1 MSVKSAQLKEHALY
15 LPLLRL
21 MTNPTAALTTIHDN
35 YGELVLTKFFNKK
48 ILFICKPEH
57 FERIF
62 NLEAKGSVSRDCL
75 YEAKKTLFG
84 DGLLNS
90 RAETWSNQRR
100 LMQPFFTKEA
110 VAVWHGLMLEETD
123 KLVQRLM
130 TGTQAE
136 INLSRELKTLVQSIF
151 IRILFGRS
159 AITSADALLIDS
171 VDTITKGLVP
181 LLVTELLGK
190 AYLNKLF
197 FYQNRKLQKAIK
209 YFNTFVAKELE
220 QNSRN
225 HDGSL
230 ISLMAQ
236 AQDKKSGYFMAGS
249 LLNDEAINLFLAGQ
263 DTTINTLVWFFYL
276 IGKHEAVHQKITE
289 EISWQ
294 RQEPLTPE
302 NLSKLVYTKAALH
315 ETLRIFPAAAGLSRQ
330 PVAEDFELDGNKF
343 SQDTIILLSLN
354 YAHHDNKLWERP
366 DKFYPEHFANPE
378 LAAKRHR
385 FAFLPFGGGIHNC
398 IGRHLA
404 ELEMMIII
412 VSLLRKFSIK
422 HRMDVKKAIS
432 ITVKPD
438 RDVRVTITKNK
449 P

>member
-1 MSVKSAQLKEHALY
+1 MSAKSVQLKEHALY
-15 LPLLRL
+15 LPLLQL

-35 YGELVLTKFFNKK
+35 YGELVLTRFFNKK
-48 ILFICKPEH
+48 ILFVCKPEH

-75 YEAKKTLFG
+75 YEAKKPLFG

-90 RAETWSNQRR
+90 KAETWNNQRR
-100 LMQPFFTKEA
+100 LMQPFFTRET
-110 VAVWHGLMLEETD
+110 VAVWQGLMLEETD

-130 TGTQAE
+130 TGAQAE
-136 INLSRELKTLVQSIF
+136 INLSRELKTLVQRIF

-159 AITSADALLIDS
+159 NITGDDLLLIDS

-190 AYLNKLF
+190 AYLNRIF
-197 FYQNRKLQKAIK
+197 FYQNHKLQKATK
-209 YFNTFVAKELE
+209 YFNAFVAKELQ
-220 QNSRN
+220 QNNRDSN
-225 HDGSL
+225 GSI

-236 AQDKKSGYFMAGS
+236 AQDKKSGYFMAGN
-249 LLNDEAINLFLAGQ
+249 LLKDEAINLFLAGQ
-263 DTTINTLVWFFYL
+263 DTTINALVWFFYL
-276 IGKHEAVHQKITE
+276 IGKHEAVHKKITE
-289 EISWQ
+289 EISWH
-294 RQEPLTPE
+294 REETLTSE

-315 ETLRIFPAAAGLSRQ
+315 ETLRLFPAAAGLSRQ
-330 PVAEDFELDGNKF
+330 PVAQDFELDGNKI

-354 YAHHDNKLWERP
+354 YAHHDNKLWEQP
-366 DKFYPEHFANPE
+366 DKFYPEHFANPKFT
-378 LAAKRHR
+378 AKRHR

-404 ELEMMIII
+404 ELEMMLII
-412 VSLLRKFSIK
+412 VSLLREFTFK
-422 HRMDVKKAIS
+422 HGLDIKKAIS